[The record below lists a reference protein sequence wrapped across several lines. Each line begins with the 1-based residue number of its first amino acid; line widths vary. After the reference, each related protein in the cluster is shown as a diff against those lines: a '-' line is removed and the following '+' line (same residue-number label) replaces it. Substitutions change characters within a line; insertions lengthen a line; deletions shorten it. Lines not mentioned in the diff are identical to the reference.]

1 VQPTGGNGIIEKE
14 KDLMERKECYGSL
27 QEITDKNGFTT
38 TESRP
43 ECRDCEE
50 FRDCLRFSKQVA
62 EEKGKEDE
70 LTKQNIITQIIDLS
84 QIISNE
90 LGECLL
96 EFLNRIYSS
105 PIGTVLFKNL
115 LLFLEIP
122 QGKLSSI
129 VTVPISPATVDLIQN
144 GVKGNHTIDQT
155 ETEKKRAGGEFS
167 LQIVLVQ
174 GYFPHNKKANMG
186 LIAYEV
192 AHLFSSDS
200 NGIRQILQK
209 FTHSESYLFKK
220 MDEKHRIDWL
230 MKKWGF
236 GDEFEA
242 FQNEVEA
249 VKGLE

>member
-84 QIISNE
+84 QITSNE

-129 VTVPISPATVDLIQN
+129 VTVPISPSTVDLIQN

-155 ETEKKRAGGEFS
+155 ETGKKRVGGEFS

-192 AHLFSSDS
+192 AHLFSSDN
-200 NGIRQILQK
+200 NGIRQVLQK
-209 FTHSESYLFKK
+209 LTHAESYLFKK
-220 MDEKHRIDWL
+220 MDEKHRIGWL
-230 MKKWGF
+230 MEKWGF
-236 GDEFEA
+236 KDEFEA
-242 FQNEVEA
+242 FQNEVGT

>member
-1 VQPTGGNGIIEKE
+1 
-14 KDLMERKECYGSL
+14 MEIKECYGSL
-27 QEITDKNGFTT
+27 LEITDKNGFTM

-43 ECRDCEE
+43 ECRDCEGL
-50 FRDCLRFSKQVA
+50 RDCLRYSKQRV
-62 EEKGKEDE
+62 EEQGEENE
-70 LTKQNIITQIIDLS
+70 LTKQNMITQIIDLS
-84 QIISNE
+84 QIASNA

-105 PIGTVLFKNL
+105 PIGAVLFKNL
-115 LLFLEIP
+115 LLFLEVP
-122 QGKLSSI
+122 KGELSSI
-129 VTVPISPATVDLIQN
+129 VTVPISPSTVDLIQEE
-144 GVKGNHTIDQT
+144 VKGDRDIDQA
-155 ETEKKRAGGEFS
+155 ETVKKKASGEFF
-167 LQIVLVQ
+167 LQIVLIH

-242 FQNEVEA
+242 FQNEVGA